1 MLYTTILQASP
12 NFLAQWVPLIF
23 IMAVVY
29 FLMIRPQQKKAK
41 EQKAFMADLAKG
53 DLVATGSGIV
63 GKITKIDGK
72 TIQIETAGKTHIDV
86 ISSTVN
92 KEMTD
97 FLNVGEKG

>member
-1 MLYTTILQASP
+1 MLYTTILQATP

-41 EQKAFMADLAKG
+41 EQKAFFSDLAKG

-63 GKITKIDGK
+63 GKITKIEGK
-72 TIQIETAGKTHIDV
+72 TIRIETAGKTHIDV
-86 ISSTVN
+86 IASTVN
-92 KEMTD
+92 KEMSEY
-97 FLNVGEKG
+97 LSAGE

>member
-1 MLYTTILQASP
+1 MLYTTILQVNSS
-12 NFLAQWVPLIF
+12 FLAQWVPLIF

-41 EQKAFMADLAKG
+41 EQKAFFNDLAKG

-72 TIQIETAGKTHIDV
+72 TIRIETAGKTHIDV

-97 FLNVGEKG
+97 FLNAGEE